1 MADNFV
7 TPSNTI
13 DMRLPMMPDVGD
25 ASPAAMFREL
35 NIIYTALRQLQNGT
49 DKYLDVPPN
58 IQDSPYTLTYLDRG
72 QCIETT
78 ANVTVPDEN
87 AIGYKFPLGA
97 TISIINISSA
107 SISIIAAAGVTLV
120 LAGTTSVGNRT
131 ISNWGCATLRRIGSN
146 TWIVLGAGVS

>member
-13 DMRLPMMPDVGD
+13 DMRLPITPNTAD
-25 ASPAAMFREL
+25 PEMFREL
-35 NIIYTALRQLQNGT
+35 NIVYTALRQLQNGT
-49 DKYLDVPPN
+49 DKYLDIPPN

-72 QCIETT
+72 QAIETT

-87 AIGYKFPLGA
+87 ALGYKFPLGA

-107 SISIIAAAGVTLV
+107 SISLIAAPGVTLV
-120 LAGTTSVGNRT
+120 LAGTTSVGNRS
-131 ISNWGCATLRRIGSN
+131 ISNWGCATIRRIGSN

>member
-13 DMRLPMMPDVGD
+13 DMRLPITPNTSD
-25 ASPAAMFREL
+25 PEMFREL

-49 DKYLDVPPN
+49 DKYLDIPPN

-78 ANVTVPDEN
+78 ANVTIPNEN
-87 AIGYKFPLGA
+87 TIGYKFPLGA
-97 TISIINISSA
+97 TISVINISSA
-107 SISIIAAAGVTLV
+107 SISLVADTGVTLV
-120 LAGTTSVGNRT
+120 LAGTTSVGNRS
-131 ISNWGCATLRRIGSN
+131 ISNWGCATIRRIGSN

>member
-13 DMRLPMMPDVGD
+13 DMRLPITPNTAD
-25 ASPAAMFREL
+25 PEMFREL
-35 NIIYTALRQLQNGT
+35 SIIYTALRQLQNGT
-49 DKYLDVPPN
+49 DKYLDIPPN

-72 QCIETT
+72 QAIETT

-107 SISIIAAAGVTLV
+107 SISLIAAPGVTLV
-120 LAGTTSVGNRT
+120 LAGTTSVGNRS
-131 ISNWGCATLRRIGSN
+131 ISNWGCATIRRIGSN